1 MQRKLIKKKIII
13 SAIALA
19 LVLAVIIGL
28 ALLPAMRGKAPDS
41 STEVITEL
49 ITGAVERGN
58 VSRSLIAGGTIA
70 DVDSV
75 SVSLT
80 GDIKLSRWEV
90 NEGDYVQAGDLLAG
104 VDRQSVLVAIE
115 DLTALIKTLD
125 ADIESHR
132 YDTVSSFITA
142 PRAGRVKAVYAE
154 VGTDVSDTVERHG
167 ALMLISL
174 DGLMA
179 VDIDAPTLPLGAA
192 VTVTLSDGSEVK
204 GTVESLSEGVATITL
219 PDESAA
225 PDEHVTVSVDGQTV
239 GDGTLY
245 IHAELRLTG
254 FAGTVARINTKV
266 NAPISAN
273 QALIT
278 LENTDYTGE
287 RKALLTQRRELE
299 DELQALIT
307 VYETGGVYAS
317 CSGRVSNIN
326 DALAEDSDDE
336 EAPSTSA
343 APLSYANS
351 GGKLM
356 YSVSSHRN
364 YVKLLSSSTLALSQ
378 PTVDSESGESG
389 SLSGGASDTP
399 TVANEFI
406 GRVTEI
412 TDNGDGTKT
421 FTVVSSTAQTKL
433 DSAELAALST
443 PIEADNISVGDILV
457 LKYENSVLVSVSIYS
472 SGSAPEG
479 GGDVPG
485 STDGAQAGGMSGG
498 GMAGG
503 GMSGGAGVSG
513 TEDAQQDYTVES
525 TVLCTLTPYERA
537 DIIIT
542 VDELDIRAISVG
554 QEFTVTLDALSGQS
568 FTGTVSEIDPVGEN
582 NGGSTKYAVT
592 LSIDRAENMLT
603 GMNAAVRTPLESRE
617 GVLIIPAAALNED
630 TDGTF
635 VYTSYNARDD
645 ALGSPVYVTT
655 GLSDGEIVEIISG
668 MSEGDEYYYR
678 YASEIK
684 YTFTMR

>member
-1 MQRKLIKKKIII
+1 MLKKMTKKKIII
-13 SAIALA
+13 SAIALV
-19 LVLAVIIGL
+19 LVLAVIVGL
-28 ALLPAMRGKAPDS
+28 ALLPAAFGKVPDS
-41 STEVITEL
+41 STEVITAL

-58 VSRSLIAGGTIA
+58 VTRSLIAGGTIA

-75 SVSLT
+75 SVSLA

-90 NEGDYVQAGDLLAG
+90 NEGDYVQAGDLLAS

-125 ADIESHR
+125 ADIESHK
-132 YDTVSSFITA
+132 YDTVSSSITA

-154 VGTDVSDTVERHG
+154 VGADVSETVEQYG

-179 VDIDAPTLPLGAA
+179 VDIEAPTLPLGAA

-204 GTVESLSEGVATITL
+204 GAVESLSEGVATITL
-219 PDESAA
+219 SDESAA
-225 PDEHVTVSVDGQTV
+225 PDEHVTVSIDGQTV

-266 NAPISAN
+266 NAPISAS
-273 QALIT
+273 QTLIT

-287 RKALLTQRRELE
+287 RKALLTQRHELE
-299 DELQALIT
+299 DELQALIAA
-307 VYETGGVYAS
+307 YETGGVYAS

-326 DALAEDSDDE
+326 ETLAEDSDDDE
-336 EAPSTSA
+336 TPNTSA

-356 YSVSSHRN
+356 YPVSSRRN
-364 YVKLLSSSTLALSQ
+364 YVKLLSSSTPILSQ
-378 PTVDSESGESG
+378 PTVGGETGESG
-389 SLSGGASDTP
+389 SPSGEEGNTP
-399 TVANEFI
+399 TVTTEFI
-406 GRVTEI
+406 GRVSEI
-412 TDNGDGTKT
+412 VANDDGTKT
-421 FTVVSSTAQTKL
+421 FTVVSSTAQTKFS
-433 DSAELAALST
+433 SAELAALSA
-443 PIEADNISVGDILV
+443 PIEADSISEGDILV
-457 LKYENSVLVSVSIYS
+457 LKYENNVLVSVSIYS
-472 SGSAPEG
+472 SGSTPEG
-479 GGDVPG
+479 SGDAPGGM
-485 STDGAQAGGMSGG
+485 DGAQSGGMSGG

-503 GMSGGAGVSG
+503 GMSGGVGVSG
-513 TEDAQQDYTVES
+513 TEDVQQDYTVES

-582 NGGSTKYAVT
+582 SGGSTKYAVT

-603 GMNAAVRTPLESRE
+603 GMNAAVRTPLESRD

-630 TDGTF
+630 ADGTF
-635 VYTSYNARDD
+635 VYTSYNAKDD

-655 GLSDGEIVEIISG
+655 GLSDGENVEILSG

>member
-1 MQRKLIKKKIII
+1 MQNKLTKKKIII
-13 SAIALA
+13 SAIALL

-28 ALLPAMRGKAPDS
+28 ALLPAAHGKAPDS
-41 STEVITEL
+41 STEVIIEL

-58 VSRSLIAGGTIA
+58 VTRSLIAGGTIA

-75 SVSLT
+75 SVSLA
-80 GDIKLSRWEV
+80 GDINLSRWEV
-90 NEGDYVQAGDLLAG
+90 NEGDYVQAGELLAS

-125 ADIESHR
+125 ANIESHR
-132 YDTVSSFITA
+132 YDTVSSSITA

-179 VDIDAPTLPLGAA
+179 VDIDAPTIPLGAS
-192 VTVTLSDGSEVK
+192 VTVTLSDGSEGK

-219 PDESAA
+219 SDESAA
-225 PDEHVTVSVDGQTV
+225 PDEHVTVSVDGRTV

-245 IHAELRLTG
+245 IHAKLRLTG

-266 NAPISAN
+266 NEPISAN

-287 RKALLTQRRELE
+287 RKALLTLRRELE
-299 DELQALIT
+299 DELQTLIGA
-307 VYETGGVYAS
+307 YETGGVYAS

-336 EAPSTSA
+336 EALNTSA

-356 YSVSSHRN
+356 YPVSSHRN
-364 YVKLLSSSTLALSQ
+364 YVKLLSYTLDLSQ
-378 PTVDSESGESG
+378 PTVDDESGESG

-399 TVANEFI
+399 AVTSEFI

-412 TDNGDGTKT
+412 TDNDDGTKT
-421 FTVVSSTAQTKL
+421 FTVVSSTEQTKF
-433 DSAELAALST
+433 DSAVLAALST
-443 PIEADNISVGDILV
+443 PIGADSISVGDILV

-472 SGSAPEG
+472 DGSAPEA

-485 STDGAQAGGMSGG
+485 STDGTQGGGMSGG

-503 GMSGGAGVSG
+503 MSGGAGVSG
-513 TEDAQQDYTVES
+513 AENVQQDYTVES

-582 NGGSTKYAVT
+582 SGGSTKYAVT
-592 LSIDRAENMLT
+592 LSIDRTENMLT
-603 GMNAAVRTPLESRE
+603 GMNTAVRTPLESRE
-617 GVLIIPAAALNED
+617 GVLIIPVAALNED
-630 TDGTF
+630 TNGTF

-655 GLSDGEIVEIISG
+655 GLSDGENVEIISG
-668 MSEGDEYYYR
+668 MSEGDEYCYR